1 MDINSLKS
9 NSNKSKKKRELPK
22 QTVKGDVRV
31 KKKTTG
37 RRIIESAMAEDL
49 GSIKKHVIEEV
60 IDPSIR
66 EIIFNVI
73 KDGLEL
79 GLFGKQGRKRGS
91 GSSGHSSYGSY
102 YKSGGQ
108 SSSRPVGNRPARRTA
123 YELEEIEFDY
133 KEDAEN
139 VLDELC
145 EEIASYGNVT
155 GEVLCSLLGRDA
167 NYTDRKYGWTDLSTA
182 RIDRIRGGS
191 YILSLPKAEV
201 IE

>member
-9 NSNKSKKKRELPK
+9 NSNKSKKERELPK
-22 QTVKGDVRV
+22 ALVKGEVRV
-31 KKKTTG
+31 KKKSTG
-37 RRIIESAMAEDL
+37 RKIIESAMAEDL
-49 GSIKKHVIEEV
+49 NSIKKHVVEEV

-79 GLFGKQGRKRGS
+79 GLFGKQGRKRGG

-102 YKSGGQ
+102 YRIGGQ
-108 SSSRPVGNRPARRTA
+108 SSNRSSSGKSSRRTA
-123 YELEEIEFDY
+123 YALEEIEFDF
-133 KEDAEN
+133 KDDAEH

-145 EEIASYGNVT
+145 DEIAAYGDVT

-182 RIDRIRGGS
+182 RIVRIRGGS
-191 YILSLPKAEV
+191 YILILPKAEV